1 MQPNEITARET
12 RARQLHQQ
20 GYNCCQSVV
29 MAFADL
35 LPIPAEQALAMA
47 APFGRGLSGLKQ
59 TCGCVNGMAMVC
71 GLCGQTQAVRP
82 LGQRFQEEH
91 GELNCFRLLQQ
102 QGQGHSCNDLVASA
116 ARLLAEVL

>member
-71 GLCGQTQAVRP
+71 GLCGQPQAVRP

>member
-47 APFGRGLSGLKQ
+47 DPFGRGLSGLKQ

-71 GLCGQTQAVRP
+71 GLCGQPQAVRP

>member
-1 MQPNEITARET
+1 MQPNEITDREQ

-29 MAFADL
+29 MAFADKL
-35 LPIPAEQALAMA
+35 SVHPEDALNMA

-59 TCGCVNGMAMVC
+59 TCGCVNGMALVC
-71 GLCGQTQAVRP
+71 GLCGQTQYVRP
-82 LGQRFQEEH
+82 LGQRFQQEH
-91 GELNCFRLLQQ
+91 GDLNCFRLLQL

-116 ARLLAEVL
+116 ARLLAETL

>member
-71 GLCGQTQAVRP
+71 GLCGQPQAVRP

-102 QGQGHSCNDLVASA
+102 QGQDHSCNDLVASA

>member
-35 LPIPAEQALAMA
+35 LPIPADQALAMA

-71 GLCGQTQAVRP
+71 GLCGQPQAVRP

>member
-1 MQPNEITARET
+1 MQPNEITAREQ

-35 LPIPAEQALAMA
+35 LPVPAEQALAMA

-59 TCGCVNGMAMVC
+59 TCGCVNGMALVC
-71 GLCGQTQAVRP
+71 GLTGNAHAVRP

>member
-1 MQPNEITARET
+1 MQPNEINARET

-71 GLCGQTQAVRP
+71 GLCQQTQYVRP
-82 LGQRFQEEH
+82 LGQRFQQEH

>member
-35 LPIPAEQALAMA
+35 LPIPAEHALAMA

-71 GLCGQTQAVRP
+71 GLCGQPQAVRP

>member
-1 MQPNEITARET
+1 MQPNEINARET

-71 GLCGQTQAVRP
+71 GLCGQPQAVRP